1 MKYIIFIAE
10 IIAIILWLVFFTK
23 SWLSGIIGIVVIIAI
38 SQLLH
43 FLLKAR

>member
-10 IIAIILWLVFFTK
+10 MIAIILWMIFFTK
-23 SWLSGIIGIVVIIAI
+23 SWLSGIIGIVVIVII

-43 FLLKAR
+43 TLLKAR

>member
-10 IIAIILWLVFFTK
+10 MIAIILWLIFFTK
-23 SWLSGIIGIVVIIAI
+23 SWLSGIIGIVVIVII

-43 FLLKAR
+43 TLLKAR